1 MPSFSSQSS
10 ALTVPSSSTLKL
22 RIQDVVASFLL
33 AALIVI
39 ATVVALLFTVWLLR
53 ESPVLP
59 PQSVNFQSSQGSAG
73 ATSAAEPE
81 RTILP
86 PDFEVLSE
94 LEAPQLEQELSQISE
109 SAKLVAAQLEVSIA
123 IDPVRGKAGDKRL
136 AGPAGDDEG
145 DSDGDQNGVA
155 VWERWELK
163 FKAADIHSY
172 AKQLDYFEIELGCV
186 GGGITTVDSASDFSS
201 GGKKT
206 SQSPAE
212 ANRSDKLI
220 FAWRD
225 KNELAKYD
233 HKLLFQA
240 GIQTEARTLLRL
252 IPAKLEAE
260 LTKLELE
267 YCQQKKQTMEAVYKT
282 VFECRPQG
290 KVFEWVVAAQLYRK

>member
-1 MPSFSSQSS
+1 
-10 ALTVPSSSTLKL
+10 
-22 RIQDVVASFLL
+22 
-33 AALIVI
+33 
-39 ATVVALLFTVWLLR
+39 LLFAVWLLR
-53 ESPVLP
+53 ETPVLP

-86 PDFEVLSE
+86 PGLEVLNE
-94 LEAPQLEQELSQISE
+94 LEEPQLEQELSQISE
-109 SAKLVAAQLEVSIA
+109 SAKLVAAQLEVSTA
-123 IDPVRGKAGDKRL
+123 IYPVRGKAGDKRL
-136 AGPAGDDEG
+136 AGPAGDG
-145 DSDGDQNGVA
+145 DGDGEQKDVGVWA
-155 VWERWELK
+155 RWELK
-163 FKAADIHSY
+163 FKAADIRSY

-233 HKLLFQA
+233 HRLLSQA
-240 GIQTEARTLLRL
+240 GIQTEARTLLRF

-260 LTKLELE
+260 LMKLELE
-267 YCQQKKQTMEAVYKT
+267 YCQQNKQTMEKVYKT

-290 KVFEWVVAAQLYRK
+290 NDFEWVVAAQLYRK